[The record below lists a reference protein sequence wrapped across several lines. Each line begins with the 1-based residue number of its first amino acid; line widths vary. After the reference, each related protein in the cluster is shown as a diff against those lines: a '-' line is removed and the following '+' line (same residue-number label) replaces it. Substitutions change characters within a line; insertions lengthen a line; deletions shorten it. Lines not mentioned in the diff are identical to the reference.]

1 MRPNKFLFLAFFV
14 SIIASSCNEKYDD
27 GAKRT
32 IQVYLNQDLSA
43 TNDSGDIAFNYLEA
57 ERVGYS
63 SNTRDYGTAIMSNNG
78 FENISGQLE
87 VRKDASTLWCYT
99 PSPYGQPKG
108 LSVPASVSKNDP
120 STSDVINNMVFCTSS
135 ISISE
140 NTSPSGTIIP
150 LTSGVVLDLI
160 DTGGK
165 WAGKS
170 FSSVI
175 LKSEGGIALAGELSV
190 NLQEGKID
198 DVLNASSSLCVNC
211 SGHTV
216 GTEQSPVSLGMA
228 ILPCN
233 FTGTIT
239 VTGDGF
245 NQVFTISDPLVFQAG
260 YVKHITLDLDKST
273 HSPKGF
279 PKRLGIIGDSI
290 STFQGM
296 IPSNHKAYYT
306 NPAGSGCDVL
316 TWQQTYWG
324 LLVDSYWNCELD
336 MNSSWSGSCVAD
348 GQDGD
353 ARTPYVSR
361 SRLDLFK
368 NPDTI
373 IIFGGTNDCLEKNGI
388 GLGEYSYD
396 VPLSSMNTYKRF
408 RDAYIYVIRYLQE
421 KHPGVQFICIIG
433 THMTGEYA
441 VSVGNIAKHYGF
453 PCIDFRNDK
462 NVTFWKS
469 SHPNAAGHAYKA
481 KKIYEETLE
490 IFQ

>member
-1 MRPNKFLFLAFFV
+1 MRLNKTMFFMLFFA
-14 SIIASSCNEKYDD
+14 SILMGCSEKHDE
-27 GAKRT
+27 GIKRT
-32 IQVYLNQDLSA
+32 VQVTLTQSLPAVNEA
-43 TNDSGDIAFNYLEA
+43 GDVAYNYLEA
-57 ERVGYS
+57 ERVSYS
-63 SNTRDYGTAIMSNNG
+63 SNARDYGSASMSQDGSDSMSGN
-78 FENISGQLE
+78 FEVNS
-87 VRKDASTLWCYT
+87 DATTVWAYT
-99 PSPYGQPKG
+99 SNPFGQPKG

-120 STSDVINNMVFCTSS
+120 KTSDDISNMVFCTSGIALS
-135 ISISE
+135 GNASC
-140 NTSPSGTIIP
+140 NGTIKP
-150 LTSGVVLDLI
+150 LTSGLVLDLM

-165 WAGKS
+165 WSGKS

-175 LKSEGGIALAGELSV
+175 LKADGETAIAGEITV
-190 NLQEGKID
+190 NLQEARID
-198 DVLNASSSLCVNC
+198 DVINAASSICFNC
-211 SGHTV
+211 SGFSV
-216 GTEQSPVSLGMA
+216 GTASAPVSLGVA
-228 ILPCN
+228 IIPCD

-245 NQVFTISDPLVFQAG
+245 NQVFTITEPVALQAG
-260 YVKHITLDLDKST
+260 YIKRITLDLDKST
-273 HSPKGF
+273 HSSKGF
-279 PKRLGIIGDSI
+279 PQRLGIIGDSI

-306 NPAGSGCDVL
+306 NPAGSGCDVT

-324 LLVDSYWNCELD
+324 LLINQYWNCELD
-336 MNSSWSGSCVAD
+336 MNTSWSGSCVAD

-408 RDAYIYVIRYLQE
+408 RDSYIYVIRYLQE
-421 KHPGVQFICIIG
+421 KHPGVQFVCIIG
-433 THMTGEYA
+433 THITGEYA
-441 VSVGNIAKHYGF
+441 ISVEKIAKHYGF
-453 PCIDFRNDK
+453 PCVDFRNDK

-481 KKIYEETLE
+481 KKIYEETLKYYM
-490 IFQ
+490 